1 MKNNLKAINLSKK
14 FDENILFSDINLNLN
29 PGDFLLLKGDNGVG
43 KTSLLKVLI
52 GLLSSDSGKQ
62 EYLSDKRFKSNIGY
76 FSSNFNSFFNR
87 LSVLQNITFFL
98 EMRGYKKEKINESIS
113 FLFKELGVEKKLLNK
128 KYMHLSSGEKKIVSL
143 IRCFAHN
150 PKFIFMDEPLIS
162 LDYKIRQNL
171 INFLRNKVMT
181 KEVILIIISHDIKE
195 LNEFKTGFLELLG
208 KGKHNVGYQL

>member
-98 EMRGYKKEKINESIS
+98 EMRGYKK
-113 FLFKELGVEKKLLNK
+113 KKLF
-128 KYMHLSSGEKKIVSL
+128 H
-143 IRCFAHN
+143 
-150 PKFIFMDEPLIS
+150 
-162 LDYKIRQNL
+162 
-171 INFLRNKVMT
+171 
-181 KEVILIIISHDIKE
+181 
-195 LNEFKTGFLELLG
+195 
-208 KGKHNVGYQL
+208 

>member
-1 MKNNLKAINLSKK
+1 MINNLEVINLSKK
-14 FDENILFSDINLNLN
+14 FDENILFSDINFNLKLGN
-29 PGDFLLLKGDNGVG
+29 FLLLTGDNGVG

-62 EYLSDKRFKSNIGY
+62 EYLSDKRFKANIGY

-87 LSVLQNITFFL
+87 LSVLQNLTFFL
-98 EMRGYKKEKINESIS
+98 EMRGYKKEKINESIN
-113 FLFKELGVEKKLLNK
+113 FLFKELSVEKKLLNK

-162 LDYKIRQNL
+162 LDCKIRQNL
-171 INFLRNKVMT
+171 INFLRNKVT
-181 KEVILIIISHDIKE
+181 KKEVMLFIISHDIKE
-195 LNEFKTGFLELLG
+195 LNEFNTGFLELLG
-208 KGKHNVGYQL
+208 KGKHNIDYHF